1 LDVTPT
7 LLSLYGLPIG
17 ENMEGKALVQAF
29 EEPIMPDKIKDWE
42 KEEGDFGMHHQD
54 VQEDPWAAQEAM
66 QQLIELGYI
75 DAPDE
80 NIATRIESSKNESQY
95 YLARNFIDGSK
106 YDQAIEVLELLVENN
121 PKEVRYGQRLAF
133 CYLNTNRFKKCRKLI
148 DQLKVIQ
155 EEIEKE
161 EAGMSEEE
169 LNKRKKGFIR
179 ETELPNYLL
188 FVEGLLFMKVNKL
201 NKAIQ
206 LFKEVIEKVPNNL
219 EVHLNIGKAFLHKQ
233 KWVEAEGAFIN
244 CLAIDET
251 NSIAHHGLGLTFL
264 RRDQY
269 ESALDEFFLS
279 LETNYAFPNTHYHI
293 GETLMKLG
301 KIKESEQAFKAA
313 ISLAPGMT
321 KAHRWLADLYQNELN
336 EPLKAKEHLEFLE
349 KNIKGEVVIV
359 SGLPRSGTSMMMQIL
374 DAAGM
379 DILTDQNR
387 KADENNPKG
396 YYEYDPVKKLMVDKS
411 WLPNAKGKVVKVIAQ
426 LLPYLPSNYDYKV
439 IFMRREMSEVLKS
452 QQIMLGKEKDVSKKA
467 FPTGLND
474 AFLKQLSRVET
485 WIESQP
491 NIDVLN
497 VNYKDVIDQPND
509 EVEAISAF
517 LGLEIDA
524 KKVNNVIDES
534 LYRNRK

>member
-1 LDVTPT
+1 
-7 LLSLYGLPIG
+7 
-17 ENMEGKALVQAF
+17 
-29 EEPIMPDKIKDWE
+29 MPDKIKDWE

-121 PKEVRYGQRLAF
+121 SKEVRYGQRLAF

-179 ETELPNYLL
+179 EAELPNYLL

-201 NKAIQ
+201 NKAIH

-374 DAAGM
+374 DAVGM

-411 WLPNAKGKVVKVIAQ
+411 WLPIAKGKVVKVIAQ

-497 VNYKDVIDQPND
+497 VNYKDVIDQPTD

>member
-1 LDVTPT
+1 MF
-7 LLSLYGLPIG
+7 LLP
-17 ENMEGKALVQAF
+17 
-29 EEPIMPDKIKDWE
+29 
-42 KEEGDFGMHHQD
+42 H
-54 VQEDPWAAQEAM
+54 
-66 QQLIELGYI
+66 
-75 DAPDE
+75 
-80 NIATRIESSKNESQY
+80 
-95 YLARNFIDGSK
+95 
-106 YDQAIEVLELLVENN
+106 
-121 PKEVRYGQRLAF
+121 
-133 CYLNTNRFKKCRKLI
+133 
-148 DQLKVIQ
+148 
-155 EEIEKE
+155 
-161 EAGMSEEE
+161 
-169 LNKRKKGFIR
+169 KGR
-179 ETELPNYLL
+179 
-188 FVEGLLFMKVNKL
+188 
-201 NKAIQ
+201 
-206 LFKEVIEKVPNNL
+206 
-219 EVHLNIGKAFLHKQ
+219 AFL
-233 KWVEAEGAFIN
+233 AFIN

-439 IFMRREMSEVLKS
+439 IFMRREMGEVLKS
-452 QQIMLGKEKDVSKKA
+452 QQIMLGKEKKL
-467 FPTGLND
+467 F
-474 AFLKQLSRVET
+474 QL
-485 WIESQP
+485 
-491 NIDVLN
+491 D
-497 VNYKDVIDQPND
+497 
-509 EVEAISAF
+509 
-517 LGLEIDA
+517 
-524 KKVNNVIDES
+524 
-534 LYRNRK
+534 

>member
-1 LDVTPT
+1 
-7 LLSLYGLPIG
+7 
-17 ENMEGKALVQAF
+17 
-29 EEPIMPDKIKDWE
+29 
-42 KEEGDFGMHHQD
+42 
-54 VQEDPWAAQEAM
+54 
-66 QQLIELGYI
+66 
-75 DAPDE
+75 
-80 NIATRIESSKNESQY
+80 
-95 YLARNFIDGSK
+95 
-106 YDQAIEVLELLVENN
+106 
-121 PKEVRYGQRLAF
+121 
-133 CYLNTNRFKKCRKLI
+133 
-148 DQLKVIQ
+148 
-155 EEIEKE
+155 
-161 EAGMSEEE
+161 
-169 LNKRKKGFIR
+169 
-179 ETELPNYLL
+179 
-188 FVEGLLFMKVNKL
+188 
-201 NKAIQ
+201 
-206 LFKEVIEKVPNNL
+206 
-219 EVHLNIGKAFLHKQ
+219 
-233 KWVEAEGAFIN
+233 
-244 CLAIDET
+244 
-251 NSIAHHGLGLTFL
+251 
-264 RRDQY
+264 
-269 ESALDEFFLS
+269 
-279 LETNYAFPNTHYHI
+279 
-293 GETLMKLG
+293 
-301 KIKESEQAFKAA
+301 
-313 ISLAPGMT
+313 MT

-359 SGLPRSGTSMMMQIL
+359 SGLPRSGTSMMMQLL

-497 VNYKDVIDQPND
+497 VNYKDVIDQPTD